1 MNSHGRRL
9 RRLCEA
15 SGGRLA
21 SLAYTPAARLHP
33 QPLALTTPHPPK
45 KLPPK
50 KLPPKIWSEKKISKK
65 KNK

>member
-21 SLAYTPAARLHP
+21 SLAYPPP
-33 QPLALTTPHPPK
+33 QLATLALITVKITPK
-45 KLPPK
+45 KSRKIFPK
-50 KLPPKIWSEKKISKK
+50 KIVVEKENLQQKEI
-65 KNK
+65 